1 MNDIAV
7 LIDSGTDVPQEYI
20 ERFGMFVLPLVIN
33 YAALSY
39 RDRVDITPE
48 QVIDRLELEI
58 PKTSLP
64 SITDAVVMLKR
75 IAKKGYHHVVV
86 VTISSGLSGTHNL
99 LRVAA
104 EQVPALDVR
113 LIDTK
118 NIGIG
123 AGITAIRAGELV
135 EQGLAIDEVESALKV
150 NIKKTKIFFCVSTLK
165 YLQKGG
171 RIGLVTAAVG
181 ALLGIQPVISCN
193 DDGIYYTAK
202 KVRGNKQAIET
213 AVAMTEELA
222 KNQKRFDLLVA
233 HAGAEEKAR
242 QIMQELSTRIKGYTR
257 LIFAPVSPALAVH
270 TGPGLIGVGLQVY

>member
-1 MNDIAV
+1 MHDIAI

-20 ERFGMFVLPLVIN
+20 ESYGMFVLPLIIN

-75 IAKKGYHHVVV
+75 IAKKGYRHVVA

-104 EQVPALDVR
+104 EQVPELDVR

-123 AGITAIRAGELV
+123 AGVTAIRAAELI
-135 EQGLAIDEVESALKV
+135 EQALNIDEVEAALKA
-150 NIKKTKIFFCVSTLK
+150 NLKKTKIFFCVSTLK

-171 RIGLVTAAVG
+171 RIGLVTAAMG
-181 ALLGIQPVISCN
+181 TLLGIQPVISCN
-193 DDGIYYTAK
+193 DDGIYYTVK
-202 KVRGNKQAIET
+202 KVRGAKQAIET
-213 AVAMTEELA
+213 AIGLTEELA
-222 KNQKRFDLLVA
+222 GNHKRFDLLVA
-233 HAGAEEKAR
+233 HAGAEERAR
-242 QIMQELSTRIKGYTR
+242 QIMQDLAGRVKGYTR

-270 TGPGLIGVGLQVY
+270 TGPGLIGMGVQVY